1 MKDLAKNGIKEI
13 LKITLENEMDLILA
27 HKRSMK
33 MAELCGISLSVQ
45 TYFATAVSEIGR
57 CAISNPGKSSLVL
70 GIDFQK
76 NNKKALI
83 AFISNGTDAFCSDKS
98 EAITYAKRL
107 VKEVVIIRKTT
118 GGEIHLY
125 QPIPFSGLIT
135 ESKIEQFLLH
145 FKKEAPISAYD
156 EIRKKNLQLIE
167 LSEKFQKSEQQY
179 RTLTDTLP
187 LMMFSINNAGKI
199 TYTNKWLQD
208 FFQLSGTQLTTF
220 SLESMIMADDLKK
233 VFQEWEKSKSSN
245 TLFRAEARLKGKD
258 HSIWHL
264 ISIIPLKT
272 ENEITMSWTGFFVD
286 IHAQKQVEE
295 TLKNNV
301 ELKETQKQLVKNQ
314 RQLETKIA
322 ELNMS
327 NHDLE
332 QFAYIASHD
341 LQEPLRKIRSFSELL
356 EKNLNSADSSKSK
369 NFLDKINSSAQRMS
383 TLIKDVLNYSRLS
396 KKDVHFAPSDLNS
409 IIENI
414 KIDFELLL
422 EQKNARIEYS
432 DLPAIKGIPLQLHQL
447 FYNLIGNSLKFSD
460 RAPLIQLTSRF
471 LAPQEISENAK
482 MDEQSEYVEIIL
494 RDNGIGFEQKYAD
507 QIFTIF
513 QRLNDQSKYSGTG
526 IGLALCKKIA
536 ENHKGYIRAESVLG
550 EGTSFFIYLQ
560 VNADRQD

>member
-1 MKDLAKNGIKEI
+1 MKNLAINGLKEI
-13 LKITLENEMDLILA
+13 LQLTLENEMDLILA

-33 MAELCGISLSVQ
+33 MAELCGMSLSVQ

-57 CAISNPGKSSLVL
+57 CAINNPGKSHLVL

-76 NNKKALI
+76 NNKKELFASI
-83 AFISNGTDAFCSDKS
+83 TNATEVCSDKS
-98 EAITYAKRL
+98 EALSYAKRL
-107 VKEVVIIRKTT
+107 VKEVHIIRKTS
-118 GGEIHLY
+118 GGEIRLHH
-125 QPIPFSGLIT
+125 PIPFGGLIT
-135 ESKIEQFLLH
+135 DSKIEQFLLH

-156 EIRKKNLQLIE
+156 EIRKKNIQLIE

-179 RTLTDTLP
+179 RSLTDTLP

-199 TYTNKWLQD
+199 IFTNKWLQD
-208 FFQLSGTQLTTF
+208 FFQISSNQLTNL
-220 SLESMIMADDLKK
+220 SLESMILADDLKK
-233 VFQEWEKSKSSN
+233 VFHDWEKSKSSN
-245 TLFRAEARLKGKD
+245 SIFRAEARLKGKD
-258 HSIWHL
+258 QSLWHL
-264 ISIIPLKT
+264 VSIIPLKV
-272 ENEITMSWTGFFVD
+272 ENEITVSWTGFFVD

-314 RQLETKIA
+314 RQLEAKIA

-356 EKNLNSADSSKSK
+356 EKNLKKEENSKSK

-383 TLIKDVLNYSRLS
+383 TLIRDVLNYSRLS
-396 KKDVHFAPSDLNS
+396 KKDVLFVNTDLNS

-422 EQKNARIEYS
+422 EQKQAKIEYT
-432 DLPAIKGIPLQLHQL
+432 DLPSIHGIPLQLHQL
-447 FYNLIGNSLKFSD
+447 FYNLISNSLKFSD
-460 RAPLIQLTSRF
+460 QAPLIQLSSR
-471 LAPQEISENAK
+471 LLTHQEIAENVK
-482 MDEQSEYVEIIL
+482 MDEQFEYVEILL

-536 ENHKGYIRAESVLG
+536 ENHKGYIRAESALG
-550 EGTSFFIYLQ
+550 QGTSFFVYLQ
-560 VNADRQD
+560 VNDGEAQD